1 MSTIELKNKLKEK
14 IDNLN
19 EDHLLKELLQ
29 IIDLET
35 NKEKELKIP
44 EEHKADLD
52 ISLAEMET
60 GRTLPHEEAIQELK
74 NDFTN

>member
-1 MSTIELKNKLKEK
+1 MSTINLKNKLKEK

-19 EDHLLKELLQ
+19 EEYLLVELLQ

-35 NKEKELKIP
+35 HKNKELKIP
-44 EEHKADLD
+44 EEHKVDLD
-52 ISLAEMET
+52 ISITEMDT
-60 GRTLPHEEAIQELK
+60 GRTLPHEEVIQELK